1 MKRFVST
8 MNVGRFGFV
17 DKERAL
23 NSTAGT
29 NLMPGWRFVAKIDLL
44 LLSVNNGS
52 LCMEPK
58 LNSVIR
64 QSRFALVLQDE
75 PPLLFFSSRCET
87 I

>member
-52 LCMEPK
+52 LCTEPK

-75 PPLLFFSSRCET
+75 PPLLFLSSRCEA